1 MIFAFF
7 FLFLVFTITITNS
20 KHVLVVVFP
29 TGKDKNL
36 NMVSLFA
43 NSLASEECEPLKY
56 DVVIEENES
65 KLWKKEL
72 KAYSITTDTDIS
84 PINFYSFTG
93 FYDLPELDIDDLP
106 KKPQFQFFQK
116 YLRGFY
122 QGFLDSG
129 VLEKLS
135 NKKYDIIISDR
146 PNFIAIILQKRLNIQ
161 LKMYLS
167 MRPIPQLFYKNLEL
181 NPSYYPAVSSD
192 LINVMTYGERCK
204 NFFNFISDKII
215 FWMSRYEIKYLF
227 STYGHK
233 DITTDYFFKGGM
245 TLIQYPM
252 GIAFPLSV
260 PPNFKLLN
268 SIAIDINMNQ
278 SFKFDQNLSK
288 FMSKY
293 EKIILITKNIY
304 YHVLNST
311 IINSI
316 ITKNANVNKMKT
328 GFVLLQKL
336 LLTETASLPD
346 NAFMVNIS
354 DYTLRDELTLI
365 HKLMNN
371 TKVSLMIT
379 PAELNEISISLYYS
393 KPFISIGD
401 GLYQHNINGF
411 IRANLLGIVI
421 GNKEMNKVE
430 SYEKAIRDLYD
441 DEDEDEDENEINI
454 YKKNA
459 IKLSKILRHNKKAND
474 EYIKWINYGFN
485 NGYETLNIDAYE
497 IQYWF
502 SLFGL
507 DVFITFLIPVLI
519 ILYLLIKLIIK
530 ILGGWINKG
539 QKATKEKVKTD

>member
-1 MIFAFF
+1 MIFTFF
-7 FLFLVFTITITNS
+7 FFFFFFTIETTTS

-36 NMVSLFA
+36 NMISLFVH
-43 NSLASEECEPLKY
+43 SLASEESEPLIY
-56 DVVIEENES
+56 DVVIEENEG
-65 KLWKKEL
+65 KIWKKEL
-72 KAYSITTDTDIS
+72 KAYNITTDSSIS
-84 PINFYSFTG
+84 PINFYTFTG
-93 FYDLPELDIDDLP
+93 FYVLPELDIDDLP

-129 VLEKLS
+129 IIDKLS

-146 PNFIAIILQKRLNIQ
+146 PNFIAIILQKHLNIK

-204 NFFNFISDKII
+204 NFFTFISDKII

-227 STYGHK
+227 STYGYK

-268 SIAIDINMNQ
+268 SIGVDINMNQ
-278 SFKFDQNLSK
+278 SLKLDQNLSK
-288 FMSKY
+288 FISKY

-311 IINSI
+311 TINSI
-316 ITKNANVNKMKT
+316 ITKNSNVNKMKT
-328 GFVLLQKL
+328 GFILLQKL
-336 LLTETASLPD
+336 ILPKAESLPD
-346 NAFMVNIS
+346 NALMVNIS
-354 DYTLRDELTLI
+354 DYTLRDELTLL

-371 TKVSLMIT
+371 TKISLMIT

-411 IRANLLGIVI
+411 VRANLLGIVI
-421 GNKEMNKVE
+421 GNNEINKVE
-430 SYEKAIRDLYD
+430 NYEKAIRDLYD
-441 DEDEDEDENEINI
+441 DEDEDDNEINI

-474 EYIKWINYGFN
+474 EYVKWINYGFK
-485 NGYETLNIDAYE
+485 NGYETLNIDAFE
-497 IQYWF
+497 VQYWF

-519 ILYLLIKLIIK
+519 ILYLLIKLVIK
-530 ILGGWINKG
+530 IWKHWSNKG
-539 QKATKEKVKTD
+539 RKTTKEKVKTD